1 MKIIIRNSVLALA
14 LAGIQAASHTAAAQ
28 AGGPSAA
35 GSIKFESEE
44 GLRKSLE
51 FEATG
56 DGEGKASGRMVFGG
70 PEEIPEQDVDGAGD
84 KGFTGKLEDLHV
96 EAEFDGMTVEG
107 NRAVMSGLVTACT
120 VGEYI
125 GRRILLV
132 VEDNGDGGGEKLQDK
147 VTWGIYKPNRAD
159 WTPTDAELENDEG
172 ALLTWVATDSERKD
186 DQGVEMPKKNEEVSH
201 RSFPPSSHDFF
212 EAKYVE
218 GDIRVTQ

>member
-1 MKIIIRNSVLALA
+1 MKSIIRNSVLALA
-14 LAGIQAASHTAAAQ
+14 LAGIPAASHTASAQ
-28 AGGPSAA
+28 TGGPSAA

-44 GLRKSLE
+44 GLKKSLE
-51 FEATG
+51 FEAAG
-56 DGEGKASGRMVFGG
+56 DGEGKASGRMVFSG

-84 KGFTGKLEDLHV
+84 KGFTGKLEDLYV

-125 GRRILLV
+125 GQRILLV
-132 VEDNGDGGGEKLQDK
+132 VEDNGGGEKLQDK
-147 VTWGIYKPNRAD
+147 VMWGIYKPNQAD

-172 ALLTWVATDSERKD
+172 ALLTWHATDAERKD
-186 DQGVEMPKKNEEVSH
+186 DTGIEMPKRNEEVSH